1 MGHKK
6 TRENAMEWTIIV
18 TEAFSRYIRRLE
30 RRLAVRIIRE
40 IGVLREDPFK
50 GKLLKGLM
58 VTVGGGRFRVY
69 SLRVGDYRVIYTL
82 NPLERKVYLLLVG
95 HRKWVYRVAKKMF
108 GR

>member
-1 MGHKK
+1 MYW
-6 TRENAMEWTIIV
+6 NIV
-18 TEAFSRYIRRLE
+18 FTETFEKALRKLE
-30 RRLAVRIIRE
+30 GKLAVRVIRE

>member
-1 MGHKK
+1 MK
-6 TRENAMEWTIIV
+6 WTIIL
-18 TEAFSRYIRRLE
+18 TETFSRYIRRLE

-40 IGVLREDPFK
+40 IDVLREDPFK
-50 GKLLKGLM
+50 GKLLKGLT
-58 VTVGGGRFRVY
+58 VTVGDSRFRVY

-108 GR
+108 GY